1 MRLSVI
7 TPVYN
12 GEKYIKETID
22 SVISAIGASDI
33 EYLVIDDG
41 STDGTS
47 RILQS
52 YGTQITVIKQENQG
66 ESSAVNTGFNS
77 AAGDFVL
84 VVSADDPLL
93 SGAIFEGVEEFF
105 DKNPAT
111 VVWYPNWNMIDH
123 NGKLIRTVHVDEY
136 SEDKLIGRFV
146 CLPGPGAFIR
156 KSAAIQIGGR
166 RIKWK
171 YVGDYDFWLRISRVG
186 QLRKRDAILAQ
197 WRFHDESASI
207 SHRGKR
213 MFNERIEVIEQ
224 FVGEFSISEP
234 LAAKAKAH
242 AHYFAALLAY
252 HSKDVSGRKALIKA
266 FWIRKGMVEEA
277 QLKVVIFLLFMPLSF
292 YVKPILERFLR
303 NSIRA
308 RK

>member
-12 GEKYIKETID
+12 GEKYINETVD
-22 SVISAIGASDI
+22 SVISAIGASDV

-52 YGTQITVIKQENQG
+52 YGTKIKLIKQENQG

-93 SGAIFEGVEEFF
+93 SGDIFDGVEEFF
-105 DKNPAT
+105 DSNPET
-111 VVWYPNWNMIDH
+111 VVWYPNWNMINHD
-123 NGKLIRTVHVDEY
+123 GKLIRTVHVDEY
-136 SEDKLIGRFV
+136 SEEKLIGRFI

-166 RIKWK
+166 RKKWK

-186 QLRKRDAILAQ
+186 QLSKRDAVLAQ
-197 WRFHDESASI
+197 WRFHDQSASI
-207 SHRGKR
+207 SQRGER
-213 MFNERIEVIEQ
+213 MFNERISVIEE
-224 FVGEFSISEP
+224 FVKEFAIPAP
-234 LAAKAKAH
+234 LARQARAH
-242 AHYFAALLAY
+242 AYYFASLLSY
-252 HSKDVSGRKALIKA
+252 HSDEIKGKRAIFKA
-266 FWIRKGMVEEA
+266 FWIGKGRVEEA
-277 QLKVVIFLLFMPLSF
+277 QMKVVAYVLLIPLSF
-292 YVKPILERFLR
+292 YLKPFLEKVFH